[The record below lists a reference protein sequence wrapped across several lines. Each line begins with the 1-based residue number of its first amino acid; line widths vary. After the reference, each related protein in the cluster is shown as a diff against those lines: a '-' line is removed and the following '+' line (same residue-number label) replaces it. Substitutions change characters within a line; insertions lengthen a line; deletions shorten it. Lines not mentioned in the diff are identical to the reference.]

1 MGTSWSVLL
10 AAPADAVDA
19 ARQAIDRA
27 LKTVVEQM
35 SHWEAD
41 SLLCRYNRAEAGSRH
56 ALPPSFWTVLNAAL
70 EVAALSDGAYDPA
83 AGALVDAWG
92 FGPRQRFDEPG
103 FLPPDAHTIAALM
116 QAGRPS
122 WRDISLLPDTREAMQ
137 PGGVRLDFSAIAKG
151 HAVDLISQALMD
163 LGIRHHLVEVG
174 GELRGEGTK
183 LDLQPWWVALEW
195 PGEPTSAPPLM
206 ALHGLSVATSG
217 DYRRF
222 FELAGQRLPH
232 TIDPRTGWPL
242 RHGLASVTVVHT
254 VCMMA
259 DALSTALNVLGLADG
274 MAFARQHG
282 IAAHFVQR
290 EGHGAQERLVPA
302 MSPAFEAMLS

>member
-1 MGTSWSVLL
+1 ALAPHRSSRLSRRPSATPTPAPSKCCRSKRRDLLPLRLPVRHPILSEASDLSPGQPVQPVQTDGRAVLLPAEIHLSSCPPGSALHRLAGTSMGTSWSVLL

-122 WRDISLLPDTREAMQ
+122 WRDISLLPDTHEAVQ

-151 HAVDLISQALMD
+151 HAVDLISQALLD

-195 PGEPTSAPPLM
+195 PDEPTSAPPLM
-206 ALHGLSVATSG
+206 ALHEIG
-217 DYRRF
+217 R
-222 FELAGQRLPH
+222 
-232 TIDPRTGWPL
+232 
-242 RHGLASVTVVHT
+242 
-254 VCMMA
+254 
-259 DALSTALNVLGLADG
+259 
-274 MAFARQHG
+274 
-282 IAAHFVQR
+282 AHV
-290 EGHGAQERLVPA
+290 
-302 MSPAFEAMLS
+302 